1 MPWRR
6 AWQPTPVFLPR
17 YPMNGGIWWAAIQ
30 DSKESDT
37 TERLPYTHADKGQHV
52 RWTPACGHSV
62 LCWMH
67 CADILVP
74 SRKSKYFDSTQVT
87 GMTHLLTW
95 VTSIPGRIK
104 TMWTEH
110 TSRCGPTQTDYL
122 DQTIQEW
129 ANSVHTQGWVHHLQW
144 MGYTHWTAS
153 ARIMTSNQNIHE
165 DETTDGW
172 GVFT

>member
-6 AWQPTPVFLPR
+6 AWQPTPVFLPG

-37 TERLPYTHADKGQHV
+37 TERLPYTHLDKCTELPPVGTQFSVGCTGQTSLFPQERV
-52 RWTPACGHSV
+52 
-62 LCWMH
+62 
-67 CADILVP
+67 
-74 SRKSKYFDSTQVT
+74 ST
-87 GMTHLLTW
+87 LTQHRSLARQW

-110 TSRCGPTQTDYL
+110 TPHYGPTQTNHL

-129 ANSVHTQGWVHHLQW
+129 ANSVHTQGWVHHLEW